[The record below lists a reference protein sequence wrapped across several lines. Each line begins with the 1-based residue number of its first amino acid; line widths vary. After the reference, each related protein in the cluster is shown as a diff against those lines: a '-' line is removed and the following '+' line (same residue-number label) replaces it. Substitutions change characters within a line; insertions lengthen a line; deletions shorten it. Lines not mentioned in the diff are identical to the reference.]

1 MADENR
7 IATFEWLNSNLY
19 EFRKGT
25 PPINKKVLPKQSS
38 QQTTMLMNPY

>member
-1 MADENR
+1 MADEKR

-25 PPINKKVLPKQSS
+25 PPINKKRCYQNRAHNKLQC
-38 QQTTMLMNPY
+38 